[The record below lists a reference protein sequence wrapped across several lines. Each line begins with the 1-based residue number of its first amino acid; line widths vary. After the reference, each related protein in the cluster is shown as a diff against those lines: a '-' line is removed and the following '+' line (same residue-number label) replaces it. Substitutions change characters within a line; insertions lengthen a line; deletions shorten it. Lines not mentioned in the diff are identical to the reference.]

1 MATIIV
7 ALVAAVLVI
16 IGLVAFNVRHASA
29 DKEEIK
35 EDVSNQPDV
44 PHSEP
49 EAVARPVE
57 PEVEKKKRQS
67 LLERMMLRLATISI
81 DRRFKSLN
89 SQNHLSKKK
98 NQRQK

>member
-35 EDVSNQPDV
+35 EDVSKQPDV

-49 EAVARPVE
+49 ESVARHVE
-57 PEVEKKKRQS
+57 PEVEKKRQS
-67 LLERMMLRLATISI
+67 LLKRMMLRLATISI
-81 DRRFKSLN
+81 DRRFKSLS